1 MLLVLAS
8 KWSKS
13 HDILKYYFIFIQKY
27 VYLQIIEN
35 YFAMTINIEERVERA
50 RNYFLEGYNCAQA
63 VVMAFDDIM
72 AMDVVTLARFAAPFG
87 GGMGRMREVCGTV
100 SGMTMVAGAIEPSV
114 DPKNMSQRQA
124 NYALV
129 QAFAERFRNENGDIV
144 CRRLLGLE
152 PMVERAETAMPSER
166 TAEYYKKR
174 PCVEYVACAAR
185 IVAEHLAAH
194 NA

>member
-1 MLLVLAS
+1 MKMNV
-8 KWSKS
+8 
-13 HDILKYYFIFIQKY
+13 
-27 VYLQIIEN
+27 
-35 YFAMTINIEERVERA
+35 EERVERA

-63 VVMAFDDIM
+63 VVMAFDDVM
-72 AMDVVTLARFAAPFG
+72 LMDVVALARLTAPFG

-100 SGMTMVAGAIEPSV
+100 SGMTFVAGALAPSA
-114 DPKNMSQRQA
+114 DPKNLEERKN

-129 QAFAERFRNENGDIV
+129 QYFADAFRRENGDIV

-152 PMVERAETAMPSER
+152 PMVEKCETAMPSER

-185 IVAEHLAAH
+185 IVAEYINSLD
-194 NA
+194 

>member
-1 MLLVLAS
+1 MKKVL
-8 KWSKS
+8 
-13 HDILKYYFIFIQKY
+13 
-27 VYLQIIEN
+27 YLWQRYLNIMEKQLS
-35 YFAMTINIEERVERA
+35 INVDERVERA
-50 RNYFLEGYNCAQA
+50 VNYFKAGYNCAQA
-63 VVMAFDDIM
+63 VVMAFDDVM
-72 AMDVVTLARFAAPFG
+72 EMSTEVLARLTAPFG

-100 SGMTMVAGAIEPSV
+100 SGMAFVAGAIAPST
-114 DPKNMSQRQA
+114 DPSNLEERKQ

-129 QAFAERFRNENGDIV
+129 QQFADAFRAENGDIV

-185 IVAEHLAAH
+185 IVAEYL
-194 NA
+194 NR

>member
-1 MLLVLAS
+1 MLVVLLPT
-8 KWSKS
+8 WSKS
-13 HDILKYYFIFIQKY
+13 YDILKYYFIFIQKY
-27 VYLQIIEN
+27 VYLQIIEI

-63 VVMAFDDIM
+63 VVMAFDDVM
-72 AMDVVTLARFAAPFG
+72 AMDVVTLARLAAPFG